1 MVRTGK
7 KQETRMNRKLMKEE
21 GRREQHF
28 SDYSLCS
35 PLLIAVF
42 VHFIAYRMHCH
53 VMEAILQ
60 YLKQLLF

>member
-1 MVRTGK
+1 
-7 KQETRMNRKLMKEE
+7 MKEE

-42 VHFIAYRMHCH
+42 VHFIAYRMRCH

-60 YLKQLLF
+60 YLKQLLFLN